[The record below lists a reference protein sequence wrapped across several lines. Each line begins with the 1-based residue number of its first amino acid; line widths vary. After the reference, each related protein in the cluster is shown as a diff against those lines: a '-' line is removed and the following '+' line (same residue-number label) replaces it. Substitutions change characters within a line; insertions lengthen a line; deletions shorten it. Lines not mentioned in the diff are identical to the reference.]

1 MYNHER
7 AASTVGTPLRLDRT
21 GGLAVDTIV
30 EGFNI
35 G

>member
-1 MYNHER
+1 MYDHGR
-7 AASTVGTPLRLDRT
+7 AVSTVGTPLPLGPT